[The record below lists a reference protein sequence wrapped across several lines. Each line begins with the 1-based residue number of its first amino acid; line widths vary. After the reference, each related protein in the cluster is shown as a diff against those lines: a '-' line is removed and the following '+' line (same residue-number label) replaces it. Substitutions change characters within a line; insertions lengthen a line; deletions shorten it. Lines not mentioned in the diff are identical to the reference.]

1 MAGLLPPSVSIM
13 RKGDFRMPHQTAS
26 IEGICGGG
34 VSCRPGEISLAH
46 NGVLFLDEA
55 AEFRTSVLQMLRVP
69 LETGTVTLSRAGR
82 STVYPA
88 NFQLLMAANPCPC
101 GNYGVEGKICLCSA
115 RSVEMYWRKFSG
127 PLLDRVDLRVC
138 VSAVEKEKERNNGGE
153 ENKDFST
160 GTLRKKIAVAVK
172 KQRERG
178 VKNSRLSPQQISE
191 FCVSGPLMA
200 PPAYEMVVVRVKNAS
215 DAEAV
220 AKEMLE
226 NSDPGKW
233 ICVSAEAVRIGV
245 CGDTIMMVMSSAEEA
260 GALIS
265 AFGEVCGGLT
275 LTLEK

>member
-1 MAGLLPPSVSIM
+1 MKKIIALILVAVMLTALASCVKNPDNESISSSSSTSATTESTKNEQTTETTETTTANNPVTPPEKKELADIISATYEKHPISI
-13 RKGDFRMPHQTAS
+13 
-26 IEGICGGG
+26 G
-34 VSCRPGEISLAH
+34 VSTEQLDPSEMDADTIRYLASVT
-46 NGVLFLDEA
+46 GVD
-55 AEFRTSVLQMLRVP
+55 
-69 LETGTVTLSRAGR
+69 
-82 STVYPA
+82 
-88 NFQLLMAANPCPC
+88 
-101 GNYGVEGKICLCSA
+101 K
-115 RSVEMYWRKFSG
+115 
-127 PLLDRVDLRVC
+127 
-138 VSAVEKEKERNNGGE
+138 
-153 ENKDFST
+153 
-160 GTLRKKIAVAVK
+160 
-172 KQRERG
+172 
-178 VKNSRLSPQQISE
+178 ISE

-233 ICVSAEAVRIGV
+233 ICVRAEAVRIGV

>member
-1 MAGLLPPSVSIM
+1 MKKIIALILVAVMLTALASCAKNPGNESSSSSSSTSATTESTKNEQTTETTETTTANNPVTPPEKKELADIISATYEKHPISI
-13 RKGDFRMPHQTAS
+13 
-26 IEGICGGG
+26 G
-34 VSCRPGEISLAH
+34 VSTEQLDPSEMDADTIRYLASVT
-46 NGVLFLDEA
+46 GVD
-55 AEFRTSVLQMLRVP
+55 
-69 LETGTVTLSRAGR
+69 
-82 STVYPA
+82 
-88 NFQLLMAANPCPC
+88 
-101 GNYGVEGKICLCSA
+101 K
-115 RSVEMYWRKFSG
+115 
-127 PLLDRVDLRVC
+127 
-138 VSAVEKEKERNNGGE
+138 
-153 ENKDFST
+153 
-160 GTLRKKIAVAVK
+160 
-172 KQRERG
+172 
-178 VKNSRLSPQQISE
+178 ISE

-233 ICVSAEAVRIGV
+233 ICVRAEAVRIGV

>member
-1 MAGLLPPSVSIM
+1 MKKIIALILVAVMLTALASCVKNPDNESTSSSSSTSATTESTKNEQTTETTETTTANNPVTPPEKKELADIISATYEKHPIL
-13 RKGDFRMPHQTAS
+13 
-26 IEGICGGG
+26 IG
-34 VSCRPGEISLAH
+34 VSTEQLDPSEMDADTIRYLASVT
-46 NGVLFLDEA
+46 GVD
-55 AEFRTSVLQMLRVP
+55 
-69 LETGTVTLSRAGR
+69 
-82 STVYPA
+82 
-88 NFQLLMAANPCPC
+88 
-101 GNYGVEGKICLCSA
+101 K
-115 RSVEMYWRKFSG
+115 
-127 PLLDRVDLRVC
+127 
-138 VSAVEKEKERNNGGE
+138 
-153 ENKDFST
+153 
-160 GTLRKKIAVAVK
+160 
-172 KQRERG
+172 
-178 VKNSRLSPQQISE
+178 ISE

-233 ICVSAEAVRIGV
+233 ICVRAEAVRIGV

>member
-1 MAGLLPPSVSIM
+1 MKKIIALILVAVMLTALASCVKNPDNESSSSSSSTSATTESTKNEQTTETTETTTANNPVTPPEKKELADIISATYEKHPISI
-13 RKGDFRMPHQTAS
+13 
-26 IEGICGGG
+26 G
-34 VSCRPGEISLAH
+34 VSTEQLDPSEMDADTIRYLASVT
-46 NGVLFLDEA
+46 GVD
-55 AEFRTSVLQMLRVP
+55 
-69 LETGTVTLSRAGR
+69 
-82 STVYPA
+82 
-88 NFQLLMAANPCPC
+88 
-101 GNYGVEGKICLCSA
+101 K
-115 RSVEMYWRKFSG
+115 
-127 PLLDRVDLRVC
+127 
-138 VSAVEKEKERNNGGE
+138 
-153 ENKDFST
+153 
-160 GTLRKKIAVAVK
+160 
-172 KQRERG
+172 
-178 VKNSRLSPQQISE
+178 ISE

-233 ICVSAEAVRIGV
+233 ICVRAEAVRIGV

>member
-1 MAGLLPPSVSIM
+1 MKKIIALILVAVMLTALASCVKNPDNESSSSSSSTSATTESTETTTANNPVTPPEKKELADIISATYEKHPISI
-13 RKGDFRMPHQTAS
+13 
-26 IEGICGGG
+26 G
-34 VSCRPGEISLAH
+34 VSTEQLDPTEMDADTIKYLASVT
-46 NGVLFLDEA
+46 GVD
-55 AEFRTSVLQMLRVP
+55 
-69 LETGTVTLSRAGR
+69 
-82 STVYPA
+82 
-88 NFQLLMAANPCPC
+88 
-101 GNYGVEGKICLCSA
+101 K
-115 RSVEMYWRKFSG
+115 
-127 PLLDRVDLRVC
+127 
-138 VSAVEKEKERNNGGE
+138 
-153 ENKDFST
+153 
-160 GTLRKKIAVAVK
+160 
-172 KQRERG
+172 
-178 VKNSRLSPQQISE
+178 ISE

-233 ICVSAEAVRIGV
+233 ICVRAEAVRIGV

>member
-1 MAGLLPPSVSIM
+1 MKKIIALIIVAVMLTALASCVKNPDNESSSSSSSTSATTESTKNEQTTETTETTTANNPVTPPEKKELADIISATYEKHPISI
-13 RKGDFRMPHQTAS
+13 
-26 IEGICGGG
+26 G
-34 VSCRPGEISLAH
+34 VSTEQLDPSEMDADTIRYLASVT
-46 NGVLFLDEA
+46 GVD
-55 AEFRTSVLQMLRVP
+55 
-69 LETGTVTLSRAGR
+69 
-82 STVYPA
+82 
-88 NFQLLMAANPCPC
+88 
-101 GNYGVEGKICLCSA
+101 K
-115 RSVEMYWRKFSG
+115 
-127 PLLDRVDLRVC
+127 
-138 VSAVEKEKERNNGGE
+138 
-153 ENKDFST
+153 
-160 GTLRKKIAVAVK
+160 
-172 KQRERG
+172 
-178 VKNSRLSPQQISE
+178 ISE

-233 ICVSAEAVRIGV
+233 ICVRAEAVRIGV

>member
-1 MAGLLPPSVSIM
+1 MKKIIALIIVAVMLTALASCAKNPDNESSSSSSSTSATTESTKNEQTTETTTANNPVTPTEKKELADIISATYEKHPISI
-13 RKGDFRMPHQTAS
+13 
-26 IEGICGGG
+26 G
-34 VSCRPGEISLAH
+34 VSTEQLDPTEMDADTIRYLASVT
-46 NGVLFLDEA
+46 GVD
-55 AEFRTSVLQMLRVP
+55 
-69 LETGTVTLSRAGR
+69 
-82 STVYPA
+82 
-88 NFQLLMAANPCPC
+88 
-101 GNYGVEGKICLCSA
+101 K
-115 RSVEMYWRKFSG
+115 
-127 PLLDRVDLRVC
+127 
-138 VSAVEKEKERNNGGE
+138 
-153 ENKDFST
+153 
-160 GTLRKKIAVAVK
+160 
-172 KQRERG
+172 
-178 VKNSRLSPQQISE
+178 ISE

-233 ICVSAEAVRIGV
+233 ICVRAEAVRIGV

>member
-1 MAGLLPPSVSIM
+1 MKKIIALILVAVMLTALASCVKNPDNESTSSSSSTSATTESTKNEQTSETTETTTANNPVTPPEKKELADIISATYEKHPISI
-13 RKGDFRMPHQTAS
+13 
-26 IEGICGGG
+26 G
-34 VSCRPGEISLAH
+34 VSTEQLDPSEMDADTIRYLASVT
-46 NGVLFLDEA
+46 GVD
-55 AEFRTSVLQMLRVP
+55 
-69 LETGTVTLSRAGR
+69 
-82 STVYPA
+82 
-88 NFQLLMAANPCPC
+88 
-101 GNYGVEGKICLCSA
+101 K
-115 RSVEMYWRKFSG
+115 
-127 PLLDRVDLRVC
+127 
-138 VSAVEKEKERNNGGE
+138 
-153 ENKDFST
+153 
-160 GTLRKKIAVAVK
+160 
-172 KQRERG
+172 
-178 VKNSRLSPQQISE
+178 ISE

-233 ICVSAEAVRIGV
+233 ICVRAEAVRIGV

>member
-1 MAGLLPPSVSIM
+1 MKKIIALILVALMLTALASCAKNPGNGSSSSSSSTSATTESTKNEQTTETTETTTANNPVTPPEKKELADIISATYEKHPISI
-13 RKGDFRMPHQTAS
+13 
-26 IEGICGGG
+26 G
-34 VSCRPGEISLAH
+34 VSTEQLDPSEMDADTIRYLASVT
-46 NGVLFLDEA
+46 GVD
-55 AEFRTSVLQMLRVP
+55 
-69 LETGTVTLSRAGR
+69 
-82 STVYPA
+82 
-88 NFQLLMAANPCPC
+88 
-101 GNYGVEGKICLCSA
+101 K
-115 RSVEMYWRKFSG
+115 
-127 PLLDRVDLRVC
+127 
-138 VSAVEKEKERNNGGE
+138 
-153 ENKDFST
+153 
-160 GTLRKKIAVAVK
+160 
-172 KQRERG
+172 
-178 VKNSRLSPQQISE
+178 ISE

-233 ICVSAEAVRIGV
+233 ICVRAEAVRIGV

>member
-1 MAGLLPPSVSIM
+1 MKKIIALILVAVMLTALASCAKNPNNESSSSSSSTSATTESTKNEQTTETTESTKSTETTTANNPVTPPEKKELADIINATYEKHPISI
-13 RKGDFRMPHQTAS
+13 
-26 IEGICGGG
+26 G
-34 VSCRPGEISLAH
+34 VSTEQLDPTELDADTIKYLASVT
-46 NGVLFLDEA
+46 GVD
-55 AEFRTSVLQMLRVP
+55 
-69 LETGTVTLSRAGR
+69 
-82 STVYPA
+82 
-88 NFQLLMAANPCPC
+88 
-101 GNYGVEGKICLCSA
+101 K
-115 RSVEMYWRKFSG
+115 
-127 PLLDRVDLRVC
+127 
-138 VSAVEKEKERNNGGE
+138 
-153 ENKDFST
+153 
-160 GTLRKKIAVAVK
+160 
-172 KQRERG
+172 
-178 VKNSRLSPQQISE
+178 ISE

>member
-1 MAGLLPPSVSIM
+1 MKKIIALILVAVMLTALASCVKNPDNESTSSSSSTSATTESTKNEQTTETTETTTANNPVTPPEKKELGDIISATYEKHPISI
-13 RKGDFRMPHQTAS
+13 
-26 IEGICGGG
+26 G
-34 VSCRPGEISLAH
+34 VSTEQLDPSEMDADTIRYLASVT
-46 NGVLFLDEA
+46 GVD
-55 AEFRTSVLQMLRVP
+55 
-69 LETGTVTLSRAGR
+69 
-82 STVYPA
+82 
-88 NFQLLMAANPCPC
+88 
-101 GNYGVEGKICLCSA
+101 K
-115 RSVEMYWRKFSG
+115 
-127 PLLDRVDLRVC
+127 
-138 VSAVEKEKERNNGGE
+138 
-153 ENKDFST
+153 
-160 GTLRKKIAVAVK
+160 
-172 KQRERG
+172 
-178 VKNSRLSPQQISE
+178 ISE

-233 ICVSAEAVRIGV
+233 ICVRAEAVRIGV

>member
-1 MAGLLPPSVSIM
+1 MKKIIALILVAVMLTALTSCVKNPDNESTSSSSSTSATTESTKNEQTTETTETTTANNPVTPPEKKELADIISATYEKHPISI
-13 RKGDFRMPHQTAS
+13 
-26 IEGICGGG
+26 G
-34 VSCRPGEISLAH
+34 VSTEQLDPSEMDADTIRYLASVT
-46 NGVLFLDEA
+46 GVD
-55 AEFRTSVLQMLRVP
+55 
-69 LETGTVTLSRAGR
+69 
-82 STVYPA
+82 
-88 NFQLLMAANPCPC
+88 
-101 GNYGVEGKICLCSA
+101 K
-115 RSVEMYWRKFSG
+115 
-127 PLLDRVDLRVC
+127 
-138 VSAVEKEKERNNGGE
+138 
-153 ENKDFST
+153 
-160 GTLRKKIAVAVK
+160 
-172 KQRERG
+172 
-178 VKNSRLSPQQISE
+178 ISE

-233 ICVSAEAVRIGV
+233 ICVRAEAVRIVV

>member
-1 MAGLLPPSVSIM
+1 M
-13 RKGDFRMPHQTAS
+13 
-26 IEGICGGG
+26 
-34 VSCRPGEISLAH
+34 
-46 NGVLFLDEA
+46 
-55 AEFRTSVLQMLRVP
+55 
-69 LETGTVTLSRAGR
+69 
-82 STVYPA
+82 
-88 NFQLLMAANPCPC
+88 
-101 GNYGVEGKICLCSA
+101 
-115 RSVEMYWRKFSG
+115 
-127 PLLDRVDLRVC
+127 
-138 VSAVEKEKERNNGGE
+138 
-153 ENKDFST
+153 
-160 GTLRKKIAVAVK
+160 KKIIALILVAVMLTALASC
-172 KQRERG
+172 
-178 VKNSRLSPQQISE
+178 VKNPDNESSSSSSSTSATTESTKNEQTTETTETTTANNPVTPPEKKELADIISATYEKHPISIDVSTEQLDPTEMDADTIRYLASVTGVDKISE

-233 ICVSAEAVRIGV
+233 ICVRAEAVRIGV